1 MAVIVNFGAPPSDDA
16 APAASPLLNPTVQ
29 VSRAPAE
36 LRGVQLTD
44 ETPVPIVAAVA
55 LTPAGSWSATVA
67 AVAEVVPPSF
77 PRLRV

>member
-1 MAVIVNFGAPPSDDA
+1 MAVIVNFGAPPAPDE
-16 APAASPLLNPTVQ
+16 APAASPPLNPTVQ

-36 LRGVQLTD
+36 FRGVQLTD

-55 LTPAGSWSATVA
+55 VTPVGSWSVTVA
-67 AVAEVVPPSF
+67 AVPEVVPPSF